1 MDHIIIRI
9 LDDQTVISSIT
20 LVITTACGVGVAWL
34 NSKRKQLIEL
44 SKGAKRSS
52 LRSEFL
58 NIYNSSE
65 FTWQEKWDMTEP
77 LVKEYFEELNGN
89 HYIHGLNEKM
99 RQHVMREKEEMNG
112 KDSN

>member
-1 MDHIIIRI
+1 MDNLIVK
-9 LDDQTVISSIT
+9 LLESQAVVSGIT
-20 LVITTACGVGVAWL
+20 LFVTTACGCGVAWL
-34 NSKRKQLIEL
+34 NHKRNKLEEL

-52 LRSEFL
+52 LRSEYL
-58 NIYNSSE
+58 NIYNSTE

-77 LVKEYFEELNGN
+77 LVKEYFNDLGGN

-99 RQHVMREKEEMNG
+99 RRHVEEEKASG

>member
-20 LVITTACGVGVAWL
+20 LVITTACGLGVAWL

-44 SKGAKRSS
+44 SKGAKRAS
-52 LRSEFL
+52 LRSEYL
-58 NIYNSSE
+58 NIYNSTE

-99 RQHVMREKEEMNG
+99 RKHVEEEKANDKG
-112 KDSN
+112 SN

>member
-1 MDHIIIRI
+1 MDKLIVR
-9 LDDQTVISSIT
+9 LLEDQTVMSAVS
-20 LVITTACGVGVAWL
+20 LLMTTAIGVGVAWL
-34 NSKRKQLIEL
+34 NHKRTQLIEL

-52 LRSEFL
+52 IRSEYL
-58 NIYNSSE
+58 NIYNSTE

-77 LVKEYFEELNGN
+77 LVKEYFNDLGGN

-99 RQHVMREKEEMNG
+99 RRHVEEEKENG

>member
-1 MDHIIIRI
+1 MDNLIVK
-9 LDDQTVISSIT
+9 LLESQAVVSGIT
-20 LVITTACGVGVAWL
+20 LFVTTACGCGVAWL
-34 NSKRKQLIEL
+34 NHKRNKLEEL

-52 LRSEFL
+52 LRSEYL
-58 NIYNSSE
+58 NIYNSTE

-77 LVKEYFEELNGN
+77 LVKEYFNDLGGN

-99 RQHVMREKEEMNG
+99 RRHVEEEKENG

>member
-20 LVITTACGVGVAWL
+20 LVITTACGLGVAWL
-34 NSKRKQLIEL
+34 NSKRKQLVEL

-52 LRSEFL
+52 LRSEYL
-58 NIYNSSE
+58 NIYNSTE

-99 RQHVMREKEEMNG
+99 RKHVEEEKAIG
-112 KDSN
+112 KDSNW